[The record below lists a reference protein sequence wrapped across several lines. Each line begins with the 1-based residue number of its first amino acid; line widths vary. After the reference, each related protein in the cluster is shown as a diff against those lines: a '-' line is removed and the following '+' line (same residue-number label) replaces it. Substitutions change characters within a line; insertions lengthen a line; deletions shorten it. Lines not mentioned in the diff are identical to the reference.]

1 MTTSDK
7 AHSLQLGSFVINV
20 EKKVMLRRI
29 AKIKT
34 ILKTDCRVME
44 EVMQGL
50 SMDVEDANMGAI
62 KVMGR
67 LRRAECHLRLVSR
80 IQGPRMVLF
89 KSGVEI
95 TDTGLEATLP
105 MKKGLSKTRSMMLKR
120 TQRLKI

>member
-1 MTTSDK
+1 
-7 AHSLQLGSFVINV
+7 
-20 EKKVMLRRI
+20 
-29 AKIKT
+29 
-34 ILKTDCRVME
+34 
-44 EVMQGL
+44 MQGL